1 MTKIKFCGLSRL
13 CDIAVD
19 EAPNM
24 VADLPERNI
33 IDLAQLHGNEDETY
47 LKNLRLLTAKPI
59 IQAFRIRSQK
69 DILHAKE
76 SRADYILLD
85 SGAGSGQTFDWTLLE
100 NINRPY
106 FLAGGLGIDNIGA
119 AMKRLNPY
127 AVDVSSGIETDG
139 VKDKSKMATFA
150 ALARAGGY

>member
-47 LKNLRLLTAKPI
+47 LKNLRLLTAFSHHEP
-59 IQAFRIRSQK
+59 
-69 DILHAKE
+69 
-76 SRADYILLD
+76 
-85 SGAGSGQTFDWTLLE
+85 
-100 NINRPY
+100 
-106 FLAGGLGIDNIGA
+106 
-119 AMKRLNPY
+119 KRHPL
-127 AVDVSSGIETDG
+127 
-139 VKDKSKMATFA
+139 
-150 ALARAGGY
+150 R